1 MLVDFRVRGGRLKL
15 NYDNLSKGLVIIYDL
30 KKFLFLKEIFNSQ
43 NGIIKI
49 NIIEIES
56 LRKKL
61 VKVLVCLNNGNEK
74 FFVKFEYQYLLLF
87 EKMVKSKVLMVY
99 FL

>member
-15 NYDNLSKGLVIIYDL
+15 NYDNLLKGLVIIYDL
-30 KKFLFLKEIFNSQ
+30 KKFLFLKEIFNGQ

-61 VKVLVCLNNGNEK
+61 VKVLVCLNNW
-74 FFVKFEYQYLLLF
+74 EYKIFLLNLNI
-87 EKMVKSKVLMVY
+87 SICIC
-99 FL
+99 

>member
-15 NYDNLSKGLVIIYDL
+15 NYDNLLKGLVIIYDL
-30 KKFLFLKEIFNSQ
+30 KKFLFLKEINGQ

-61 VKVLVCLNNGNEK
+61 VKVLVCLNNW
-74 FFVKFEYQYLLLF
+74 EYKIFLLNLNI
-87 EKMVKSKVLMVY
+87 SICIC
-99 FL
+99 

>member
-15 NYDNLSKGLVIIYDL
+15 NYDNLLKGLVIIYDL
-30 KKFLFLKEIFNSQ
+30 KKFLFLKEIFNGQ

-61 VKVLVCLNNGNEK
+61 VKVLVCLNNW
-74 FFVKFEYQYLLLF
+74 EYKIFLLNLNI
-87 EKMVKSKVLMVY
+87 SKCIC
-99 FL
+99 